1 MTSHYC
7 FDRRGF
13 LRLGVATGLSLVT
26 GCRQSGAPATTPGL
40 AASPTSTPAQGYEFI
55 VRNRRPND
63 LETPVEVFESYLT
76 PNERFF
82 VRSHHPEPKISQADW
97 SLRIQKAGSDPVTV
111 SFEDLTAFQPATV
124 TAVLQCAGNSRDF
137 YRPRVPGVQ
146 WGRGAVGNARW
157 TGARLADVLAGA
169 GVDSESPE
177 NVVVSGA
184 DKPLMATVPVFERN
198 LSLSKCLHPDTLLAY
213 EMNGEPLPSLHG
225 GPVRLVVPGWVGDDW
240 IKWVTSI
247 SVQAEP
253 SDGFYYQKGYRY
265 PDVAVKPGDA
275 VPPESM
281 KPMEELVTRSLFASP
296 SQNSRLSLSAPVSLK
311 GVSWTGGEK
320 TVVKVEVS
328 DDGGKSW
335 TTARFHGQA
344 EPYAWR
350 QWELDWQPT
359 KAGPTTLLCRATDS
373 SGFVQPVEDSPWN
386 PGGYLWKSADRLELE
401 VES

>member
-1 MTSHYC
+1 MI
-7 FDRRGF
+7 DRREF
-13 LRLGVATGLSLVT
+13 LRLGMVTSLGLLA
-26 GCRQSGAPATTPGL
+26 GCRQSTLPTQSRTPVGAIDPTPE
-40 AASPTSTPAQGYEFI
+40 QGFEFI
-55 VRNRRPND
+55 VRNRRPKD

-82 VRSHHPEPKISQADW
+82 VRSHHPEPKVSQGDW
-97 SLRIQKAGSDPVTV
+97 RLQIQVGGSD
-111 SFEDLTAFQPATV
+111 SIKLNFEDLKAFPPATV
-124 TAVLQCAGNSRDF
+124 TAVLQCAGNSRGF
-137 YRPRVPGVQ
+137 YRPPVPGVQ

-157 TGARLADVLAGA
+157 TGARLADVLARA
-169 GVDSESPE
+169 GVGESSPE

-184 DKPLMATVPVFERN
+184 DKPLMATVPVFERS
-198 LSLSKCLHPDTLLAY
+198 LPLSKCLHPDTLLAY
-213 EMNGEPLPSLHG
+213 QMNDEPLPSLHG

-247 SVQAEP
+247 RVQAEP

-265 PDVAVKPGDA
+265 PDIEVKPGDS

-296 SQNSRLSLSAPVSLK
+296 SQGARVSLSEPLNLK

-320 TVVKVEVS
+320 TIEKIEVS
-328 DDGGKSW
+328 DDRGQSW
-335 TTARFHGQA
+335 KEARFQGEA

-350 QWELDWQPT
+350 QWEFDWHPTQPG
-359 KAGPTTLLCRATDS
+359 ALTLLCRATDS

-401 VES
+401 VQS